1 MALVTGDKAA
11 DSSKPDRRRLLVRG
25 GLSAFLLFHFVC
37 AVISPNRGAYPVN
50 PLTQVVDVYS
60 GLTGFWATW
69 GFFAPDPGPQATI
82 EYEVFDE
89 QGASVE
95 KGAWPEM
102 QTGFFKVDRNLRR
115 IAATQLMTFLHPDL
129 AGNMLIP
136 YFCNGDSRAHS
147 VRLTSAVYSFPKES
161 EVVEGKRTFGDD
173 VDTKRKV
180 LTYDFCPATGGSKP
194 AEKAAL

>member
-1 MALVTGDKAA
+1 MSLVTDDKTDGSA
-11 DSSKPDRRRLLVRG
+11 KFDRRKIIVRG
-25 GLSAFLLFHFVC
+25 GLSLFLLFHLAC
-37 AVISPNRGAYPVN
+37 AVIAPNRGAYPLN

-82 EYEVFDE
+82 EYDVLDE
-89 QGASVE
+89 QGTSIE

-115 IAATQLMTFLHPDL
+115 VAATQLMSFLHPDL
-129 AGNMLIP
+129 AGTMLIP
-136 YFCNGDSRAHS
+136 YFCNRDSRAHS
-147 VRLTSAVYSFPKES
+147 VRLTSAVYSFPKTS
-161 EVVEGKRTFGDD
+161 DILEGKRAFNDD

-180 LTYDFCPATGGSKP
+180 LTYDFCPASTEPQS